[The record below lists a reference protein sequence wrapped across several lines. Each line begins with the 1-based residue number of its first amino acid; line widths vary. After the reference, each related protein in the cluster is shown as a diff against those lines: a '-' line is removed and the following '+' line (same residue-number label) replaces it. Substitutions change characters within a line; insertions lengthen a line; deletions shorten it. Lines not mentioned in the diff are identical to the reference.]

1 MFSMSVAVRDTLA
14 ASAMGMHAP
23 SAETA
28 GSAMGQVGLQYMS
41 ERLGMLK
48 AELGHE
54 GQVTVGLQAFQP
66 LPMLVVNTELQ
77 FAGGMPQPMSMVNCM
92 TGLGPL
98 MLSGSYNLF
107 GLWST
112 ESVLGTGPIM
122 VPKEAKEDGGEVVME
137 PTGHQ
142 VLMGVHC
149 WGTRGGMLGLPAQY
163 LGLKAAVEWAFDV
176 VENEEL
182 KSQCA
187 ITAAVTRPRLSNDG
201 SPGKPSFSLSVCHR
215 DPEST
220 LALQYE
226 RSAGASEGV
235 LSVGASRQLS
245 DSQRLKGRC
254 TTQGILGVAL
264 ETAGE
269 KHIISF
275 VGEVDAQLARGS
287 ASALN
292 PKCGVNLQLSL

>member
-1 MFSMSVAVRDTLA
+1 MPRPARRAGCLVRAVRRG
-14 ASAMGMHAP
+14 ASAPAP
-23 SAETA
+23 
-28 GSAMGQVGLQYMS
+28 
-41 ERLGMLK
+41 
-48 AELGHE
+48 
-54 GQVTVGLQAFQP
+54 
-66 LPMLVVNTELQ
+66 
-77 FAGGMPQPMSMVNCM
+77 
-92 TGLGPL
+92 
-98 MLSGSYNLF
+98 
-107 GLWST
+107 
-112 ESVLGTGPIM
+112 
-122 VPKEAKEDGGEVVME
+122 
-137 PTGHQ
+137 
-142 VLMGVHC
+142 
-149 WGTRGGMLGLPAQY
+149 
-163 LGLKAAVEWAFDV
+163 
-176 VENEEL
+176 
-182 KSQCA
+182 
-187 ITAAVTRPRLSNDG
+187 
-201 SPGKPSFSLSVCHR
+201 VCHR